1 MDDLGPEVH
10 HIVASRRYLPNP
22 MTFTSAAYS
31 QLRLNQLDPNIFP
44 IQKYSCTT
52 DQVISD
58 VPGLPARVTAMQKAM
73 LISLHPPRSP
83 LLDMCAGKGD
93 LFHPAVSSD
102 FPLVL
107 PEPTRSSFADA
118 QSYVAHT
125 ELEET
130 CGGDV
135 TICPLGTNSAM
146 PSKYRNVSATLI
158 HIPNCGYVLLDAGE
172 GTWGQLARKFG
183 DDLTSTSS
191 VWQVLREL
199 KCVFISHLH
208 GDHHIGLAKLLAMR
222 QRLDPPCDTPL
233 YVVGNDTVFLY
244 LHEYAALEDLGL
256 SPCSKSPVIS
266 ISVDAIHWKNDL
278 SSPCVQETSRRSI
291 LAHRDMCALL
301 GLESF
306 QSVDV
311 IHRTKCHGAIIKHTD
326 GWSIVYSGDTI
337 PTQKLVQAGENAT
350 LLIHE
355 STMADDQAEMA
366 AAKMHSTVGQAIDI
380 GRRMKAR
387 NVLLT
392 HFSARYPNIPPSVET
407 GHTPGDPTVALAFD
421 HANIKIGEM
430 WKMNAYIKAI
440 EQSFTDL
447 EDENDTTQM
456 EEVDDVDLA

>member
-1 MDDLGPEVH
+1 
-10 HIVASRRYLPNP
+10 
-22 MTFTSAAYS
+22 
-31 QLRLNQLDPNIFP
+31 
-44 IQKYSCTT
+44 
-52 DQVISD
+52 
-58 VPGLPARVTAMQKAM
+58 MQKAM

-146 PSKYRNVSATLI
+146 PSKYRNGDSKGLSAPDHAHALLVSATLI

-222 QRLDPPCDTPL
+222 QRVSVRIREIKPCELNGTQLDPPCDTPL

-244 LHEYAALEDLGL
+244 LHEYAALEELGL

-278 SSPCVQETSRRSI
+278 SSPCVQETSRRYAYAWTYPYCS
-291 LAHRDMCALL
+291 
-301 GLESF
+301 ESDS
-306 QSVDV
+306 Q
-311 IHRTKCHGAIIKHTD
+311 IHL
-326 GWSIVYSGDTI
+326 SS
-337 PTQKLVQAGENAT
+337 P
-350 LLIHE
+350 
-355 STMADDQAEMA
+355 
-366 AAKMHSTVGQAIDI
+366 
-380 GRRMKAR
+380 
-387 NVLLT
+387 
-392 HFSARYPNIPPSVET
+392 
-407 GHTPGDPTVALAFD
+407 
-421 HANIKIGEM
+421 
-430 WKMNAYIKAI
+430 
-440 EQSFTDL
+440 
-447 EDENDTTQM
+447 
-456 EEVDDVDLA
+456 